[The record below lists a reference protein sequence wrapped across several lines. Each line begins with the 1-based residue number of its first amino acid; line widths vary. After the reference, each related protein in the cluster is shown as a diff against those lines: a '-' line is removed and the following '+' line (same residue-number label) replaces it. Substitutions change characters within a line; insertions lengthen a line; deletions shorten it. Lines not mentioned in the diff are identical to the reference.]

1 MKEVISA
8 RNKTSYYILSALC
21 VFAVVQNTLFLRSPT
36 LRPIA
41 IPMYIVYFLAAI
53 IFISFVLNPHGVIER
68 DGDSIIIRRGIR
80 KTIVSR
86 KDILEVFP
94 TPHPS
99 KPNQIQKNAV
109 SFKITVNGKEQ
120 ILVCGD
126 VVDVDTT
133 VEKLTAIISET

>member
-1 MKEVISA
+1 MKEIISQ
-8 RNKTSYYILSALC
+8 RKKTTYIFVLVAY
-21 VFAVVQNTLFLRSPT
+21 VFSILTSTSTTR
-36 LRPIA
+36 
-41 IPMYIVYFLAAI
+41 IPMLRFIDIPIYIVLISLSIFCIFLLL
-53 IFISFVLNPHGVIER
+53 SPHGAIER

-94 TPHPS
+94 TPYPS

-126 VVDVDTT
+126 VVDVNTT

>member
-1 MKEVISA
+1 MKEIISQ
-8 RNKTSYYILSALC
+8 RKKTTYIFVLVAC
-21 VFAVVQNTLFLRSPT
+21 VFSILASTSTTR
-36 LRPIA
+36 
-41 IPMYIVYFLAAI
+41 IPMLRFIGIPIYIVLISLSIFCIFLLL
-53 IFISFVLNPHGVIER
+53 SPHGAIER

-80 KTIVSR
+80 KTIVNK
-86 KDILEVFP
+86 KDILEAFP

>member
-1 MKEVISA
+1 MKEIISQ
-8 RNKTSYYILSALC
+8 RKKTTYVFVLVAC
-21 VFAVVQNTLFLRSPT
+21 VFSILTRTST
-36 LRPIA
+36 TR
-41 IPMYIVYFLAAI
+41 IPMLRFIGIPIYIVLISLSIFCIFLLL
-53 IFISFVLNPHGVIER
+53 SPHGAIER

-126 VVDVDTT
+126 VVDVNTT